1 MRGPFRTVEF
11 RIALAFEQNAAVR
24 QLGFMLSKFSAA
36 GGASPGF
43 REGGFSLAVR
53 SVRGLAP

>member
-1 MRGPFRTVEF
+1 MDGGLYTDTLHYP
-11 RIALAFEQNAAVR
+11 QNAAVR